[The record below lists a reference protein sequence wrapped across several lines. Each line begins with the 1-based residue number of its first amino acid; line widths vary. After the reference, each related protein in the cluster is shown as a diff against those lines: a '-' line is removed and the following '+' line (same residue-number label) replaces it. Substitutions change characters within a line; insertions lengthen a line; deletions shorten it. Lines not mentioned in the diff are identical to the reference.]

1 MLSVKQRH
9 AAILA
14 AVIAFSGADMAL
26 GQTSPDMADGMAQ
39 GEGTGSCGYGMMPHG
54 MMGMNMMRPGMMSG
68 MPMMAMRGHMM
79 QIMFAIADTNGD
91 GALSFDEVMAIHKR
105 IFDIVDANK
114 DGKVTLEE
122 MQAFMHQ

>member
-14 AVIAFSGADMAL
+14 AVIAFSGADLAF
-26 GQTSPDMADGMAQ
+26 GQTSPDMTDGMAQ
-39 GEGTGSCGYGMMPHG
+39 SEGTAPCGYGTMPRG

-68 MPMMAMRGHMM
+68 MPMAMRGHMM

-105 IFDIVDANK
+105 IFDLVDANK
-114 DGKVTLEE
+114 DGKVTIEE